1 MFIRKDHSGHHN
13 KWIINIFCLA
23 IDFCCCF
30 CFVFIIYLN
39 LQLST
44 LADQII
50 WICFYTIQKIFKLYR
65 YRKFFACSTLI
76 INIGTVCL
84 PAHGVTASGVSFI
97 ALYILDILQIGFV
110 FYRTVT
116 IAVFQPV

>member
-65 YRKFFACSTLI
+65 YRKFFAL
-76 INIGTVCL
+76 
-84 PAHGVTASGVSFI
+84 
-97 ALYILDILQIGFV
+97 
-110 FYRTVT
+110 
-116 IAVFQPV
+116 